1 MGKKKDTL
9 GKKGETNTDAAEDN
23 KAEDNEKNKN
33 KSAPNKTTGKKP
45 TVKDP
50 SQNEVKKK
58 NFITR
63 NKIIKRDKM
72 KKETMT
78 IRKPPKETVAVAK
91 ENIAETKSKKKIS
104 PAERTMMTRNMKK
117 RENMEKVS
125 VPDENNDA
133 SDENNDASDASDNTI
148 KHKVQKIVLIDYNE
162 EKLPRTKK
170 GKKDNPYKDMLKPD
184 LIRACKETGLP
195 FIGTRA
201 HFIVALVKEA
211 RGSQEDSKELPK
223 EDLLKILP
231 SMDHEDASGSI
242 CKEEK
247 LLQKDQ
253 KRMEDKVDLLMTRK
267 QLQKRK
273 CSC

>member
-9 GKKGETNTDAAEDN
+9 GKKGETNTDAAEDY

-91 ENIAETKSKKKIS
+91 ENIAETHSGLLRVFSHGVRQNVIQS
-104 PAERTMMTRNMKK
+104 QIFL
-117 RENMEKVS
+117 S
-125 VPDENNDA
+125 
-133 SDENNDASDASDNTI
+133 I
-148 KHKVQKIVLIDYNE
+148 FGH
-162 EKLPRTKK
+162 TK
-170 GKKDNPYKDMLKPD
+170 
-184 LIRACKETGLP
+184 
-195 FIGTRA
+195 
-201 HFIVALVKEA
+201 
-211 RGSQEDSKELPK
+211 
-223 EDLLKILP
+223 
-231 SMDHEDASGSI
+231 
-242 CKEEK
+242 
-247 LLQKDQ
+247 
-253 KRMEDKVDLLMTRK
+253 
-267 QLQKRK
+267 
-273 CSC
+273 

>member
-9 GKKGETNTDAAEDN
+9 QKKGETNTDAAEDN
-23 KAEDNEKNKN
+23 KAEDNEKK
-33 KSAPNKTTGKKP
+33 KSAPKKTTGKKP

-125 VPDENNDA
+125 AHDENVDATDGNTSKNEQNNDA
-133 SDENNDASDASDNTI
+133 SSHERR
-148 KHKVQKIVLIDYNE
+148 
-162 EKLPRTKK
+162 PR
-170 GKKDNPYKDMLKPD
+170 
-184 LIRACKETGLP
+184 
-195 FIGTRA
+195 
-201 HFIVALVKEA
+201 
-211 RGSQEDSKELPK
+211 
-223 EDLLKILP
+223 
-231 SMDHEDASGSI
+231 
-242 CKEEK
+242 
-247 LLQKDQ
+247 
-253 KRMEDKVDLLMTRK
+253 KRMMIDEGWE
-267 QLQKRK
+267 
-273 CSC
+273 